1 MMAVRERAVKVMAAL
16 VRRVPSLD
24 DFVGESWSS
33 WAEWAGITA
42 ADGIGV
48 DDFNKNDKKAAEAM
62 PLSKEDM
69 SIFGLFPGHD
79 DFFLVVCNHCGQV
92 VKPQAF
98 EKHCERRHGP
108 LAKLYA
114 KLRTVNPASQPS
126 RPLHNHSPSHA
137 TPTLPVSSWE
147 NRNQTSGPAR
157 NTPPSHNTPS
167 PATPP
172 QYRHSKSPKDATRH
186 SPLEKSSYNSH
197 SEPKIFKAPPILE
210 PQMSSPPASLR
221 DPPWPHG
228 GGPPIRPTPSD
239 RPPTPKKDALLS
251 SSVPAHRIPRAY
263 NKVASK
269 RECDLDK
276 HCGVLDPDR
285 KKVCTRLLTCNIH
298 SIHQRRKVLGRSKNF
313 DQLVAELKTKAREK
327 GFQNVEG
334 GLCVKRS
341 PSPEAPKDQAG
352 SPHCRR
358 PLTNHPAFSHPPVS
372 SEKPTE
378 VEETQEEA
386 IPRPPT
392 PEVTGGVS
400 SDDSEGES
408 PEEPAEYHFSAAH
421 PRPLAVCSFGSRAVG
436 HGIFTFDRRLHHLRS
451 ALSNMIEQHI
461 SAHLWKKIPQVT
473 DLQSAPSSTK
483 TSSSSSLHSKVR
495 TGSHIGSSLKT
506 PSCTPLSSHGTKLT
520 PSHSSSSG
528 FNSGGA
534 DVNSAVKHIGTKNAM
549 KRPNKQMLK
558 LREEVANAA
567 ALRKRKAPS
576 QDGEHSG
583 PNRNCTPLQDRY
595 PPSTHTAPF
604 CSPSSLPSALPHGQ
618 TNGTQSPS
626 SKPRPHLPPT
636 DSQWTNR
643 RTHPSPI
650 SSPPS
655 STLNNNS
662 QRRGATGDSGS
673 HSQATARSLDHSL
686 LKKRKGGSTEERLPT
701 SKSPVPQHRLP
712 AATPVPSTPPRSS
725 FYTMKDGKTGAL
737 SRGMDKKLAT
747 QKPKLHH

>member
-1 MMAVRERAVKVMAAL
+1 MAAL

-42 ADGIGV
+42 AD
-48 DDFNKNDKKAAEAM
+48 
-62 PLSKEDM
+62 DM

-79 DFFLVVCNHCGQV
+79 DFYLVVCNHCGQV

-137 TPTLPVSSWE
+137 TPPLSVSSWE
-147 NRNQTSGPAR
+147 SKNQVSGPAR
-157 NTPPSHNTPS
+157 NTPPSRNSPS

-172 QYRHSKSPKDATRH
+172 QYRHSKSPK
-186 SPLEKSSYNSH
+186 
-197 SEPKIFKAPPILE
+197 
-210 PQMSSPPASLR
+210 
-221 DPPWPHG
+221 
-228 GGPPIRPTPSD
+228 D

-285 KKVCTRLLTCNIH
+285 KKICTRLLTCNIH

-327 GFQNVEG
+327 GFQNIEG
-334 GLCVKRS
+334 GLGVKHS

-358 PLTNHPAFSHPPVS
+358 PLTNHPAFSHALVP
-372 SEKPTE
+372 SEKPAEEE
-378 VEETQEEA
+378 VTQEEDLSS
-386 IPRPPT
+386 PPT
-392 PEVTGGVS
+392 PEVPGGLS
-400 SDDSEGES
+400 SDDSEGGS
-408 PEEPAEYHFSAAH
+408 PEESAEYHFTAAH
-421 PRPLAVCSFGSRAVG
+421 PRPLAVCSFGSHAVG

-473 DLQSAPSSTK
+473 DLQSPPSSTK

-506 PSCTPLSSHGTKLT
+506 PPCTPLSSHGT
-520 PSHSSSSG
+520 
-528 FNSGGA
+528 
-534 DVNSAVKHIGTKNAM
+534 NAM
-549 KRPNKQMLK
+549 RRSNKQMLK

-604 CSPSSLPSALPHGQ
+604 CCPTSSLSSALPHGQ

-626 SKPRPHLPPT
+626 AKPRPHPSPT
-636 DSQWTNR
+636 DSQWSHK
-643 RTHPSPI
+643 RTHPPPI
-650 SSPPS
+650 SSAPS

-673 HSQATARSLDHSL
+673 HSQVTARSLDHSL
-686 LKKRKGGSTEERLPT
+686 LKKRKGSSTEERLPT

-747 QKPKLHH
+747 QKVRSQPKGCIFSNL

>member
-1 MMAVRERAVKVMAAL
+1 MTQVACRAVMMAVRERAVKVMAAL

-33 WAEWAGITA
+33 WVEWAGVTV
-42 ADGIGV
+42 ADGLCV
-48 DDFNKNDKKAAEAM
+48 DDLKNDKKTAEAM

-79 DFFLVVCNHCGQV
+79 DFYLVVCNHCGQV

-108 LAKLYA
+108 LAKLYS
-114 KLRTVNPASQPS
+114 KLRTVNPAAQPV
-126 RPLHNHSPSHA
+126 RPSHNHSPSHA
-137 TPTLPVSSWE
+137 IPNHPVASWE
-147 NRNQTSGPAR
+147 NRTQASGPAR
-157 NTPPSHNTPS
+157 STPPSRNTPS

-186 SPLEKSSYNSH
+186 SPLEKSSHNSH
-197 SEPKIFKAPPILE
+197 SEPHSEVFKAPPVLE
-210 PQMSSPPASLR
+210 PQISSPPSSLR

-239 RPPTPKKDALLS
+239 RPPTPKKDAPQS
-251 SSVPAHRIPRAY
+251 SSVPPHRVPRAY

-327 GFQNVEG
+327 GFQNVDG

-372 SEKPTE
+372 SEKLVKE
-378 VEETQEEA
+378 EETQEEA
-386 IPRPPT
+386 LPRSPSP
-392 PEVTGGVS
+392 VTNSGVFIW
-400 SDDSEGES
+400 
-408 PEEPAEYHFSAAH
+408 EP
-421 PRPLAVCSFGSRAVG
+421 CCG

-451 ALSNMIEQHI
+451 ALSTMIEQHI

-473 DLQSAPSSTK
+473 DIQSPPSSTR
-483 TSSSSSLHSKVR
+483 TSASSSSLHSKVR
-495 TGSHIGSSLKT
+495 TGSHIGSSLKSPT
-506 PSCTPLSSHGTKLT
+506 SIPLSSHG
-520 PSHSSSSG
+520 SRFNSSG
-528 FNSGGA
+528 T
-534 DVNSAVKHIGTKNAM
+534 DVNSAAKHIGTKNAI
-549 KRPNKQMLK
+549 RRSNKQMLK
-558 LREEVANAA
+558 LE
-567 ALRKRKAPS
+567 KRFPQS
-576 QDGEHSG
+576 DGEHSG
-583 PNRNCTPLQDRY
+583 PNRNCTTPQDR
-595 PPSTHTAPF
+595 HL
-604 CSPSSLPSALPHGQ
+604 PSSHTSSFGSSTSSLHSSLPHGQ

-626 SKPRPHLPPT
+626 SKPRPHSSTPTT
-636 DSQWTNR
+636 DSSWSHR
-643 RTHPSPI
+643 RTHPPPVSSI
-650 SSPPS
+650 SS
-655 STLNNNS
+655 STPNINS

-673 HSQATARSLDHSL
+673 HSQATGQSLEHHSL
-686 LKKRKGGSTEERLPT
+686 LKKRKGSSTEERFST

-712 AATPVPSTPPRSS
+712 ATPVLSTPPRSS
-725 FYTMKDGKTGAL
+725 FYTLKEGKIGAL